1 MQVTAD
7 LNLKSTLLKC
17 VMLRGILLP
26 FHNAQ
31 ARDTDMVPYALMGNE
46 KATLKD
52 FGKVQFTQ
60 KI

>member
-31 ARDTDMVPYALMGNE
+31 ARDTDMLSYTIIGNE
-46 KATLKD
+46 KATLKNV
-52 FGKVQFTQ
+52 G
-60 KI
+60 